1 MTPKDFLQRTLTDIK
16 VKLGEEFDRNF
27 ERKAFFDEK
36 WKSTKLMNSRDSLM
50 MRTGNLRK
58 SLLNPKISN
67 DGILWTSAMPYA
79 EIHNS
84 GGELKVTPQMRKFF
98 WAMYYKTQ
106 DSRYKWMALTEKETL
121 TIHIPKRQ
129 FIGESYTLDK
139 QLEKLIIE

>member
-1 MTPKDFLQRTLTDIK
+1 MDLDKFLQNVIHDVK
-16 VKLGEEFDRNF
+16 VDLADEFDRNF

-36 WKSTKLMNSRDSLM
+36 WKSTKLMNYRSSLM

-84 GGELKVTPQMRKFF
+84 GGEFKVTPQMRKFF
-98 WAMYYKTQ
+98 WAMYYKN
-106 DSRYKWMALTEKETL
+106 SNALTQKKNGDFSNTARNRKL
-121 TIHIPKRQ
+121 TIEAQ
-129 FIGESYTLDK
+129 
-139 QLEKLIIE
+139 Q